1 MLLDTILLL
10 RGPSKGLVHA
20 MLLLDLLNELGL
32 ELACLLREVVD
43 LLHVLLHLELGL
55 MVLVLQG

>member
-1 MLLDTILLL
+1 MLL
-10 RGPSKGLVHA
+10 RRPSKGLVYA
-20 MLLLDLLNELGL
+20 VLLLDLLDELGL
-32 ELACLLREVVD
+32 ELACLLCQVVN